1 MTSPATDR
9 LSTVAVIGGGLS
21 GLACARDLADHGC
34 SVHVFEKGRGVGG
47 RMSTRRVGDL
57 QFDHGAQYFT
67 VRDERFR
74 SFVDSGCREGFIAR
88 WDGDIAV
95 LGEGGAQPKH
105 RAVDRFVGVPAMNAL
120 CRRLALGLDLVL
132 QTQVAALERMEGR
145 WHLTSDQQAELGSYD
160 AVVVAVP
167 APQAATL
174 LRASAPEMAARA
186 AGAVLA
192 PCWAGMAS
200 FTDPLD
206 LGFDAAFVD
215 DSPLSWVARNS
226 SKPGRSSAEAWVLHA
241 SPEWSLE
248 YLDLESK
255 AVASLLLDA
264 FRTAVGGLDSEPTHL
279 AAHRWRFALP
289 AEPLPEPFLLQ
300 HDLRLGACGDWC
312 GGPRVEGAF
321 LSGRALADGLRG
333 WFGG

>member
-1 MTSPATDR
+1 MTSTASDLP
-9 LSTVAVIGGGLS
+9 LSVAVIGAGLS
-21 GLACARDLADHGC
+21 GLACARGLVDQGC

-47 RMSTRRVGDL
+47 RMSTRRIGDR

-67 VRDERFR
+67 ARDERFR
-74 SFVDSGCREGFIAR
+74 SFVDSGCRDGFIAR
-88 WDGDIAV
+88 WDGDITV
-95 LGEGGAQPKH
+95 LGKGGAQPKH

-120 CRRLALGLDLVL
+120 CRRLALGLDVVL
-132 QTQVAALERMEGR
+132 RTQVAALERTETR
-145 WHLTSDQQAELGSYD
+145 WHLTSDQQTDLGSYE

-186 AGAVLA
+186 SGAVLA

-200 FTDPLD
+200 FTDPLG

-215 DSPLSWVARNS
+215 SSPLSWVARNS
-226 SKPGRSSAEAWVLHA
+226 SKPGRSGAEAWVLHA
-241 SPEWSLE
+241 SPAWSLE
-248 YLDLESK
+248 HLDLESN
-255 AVASLLLDA
+255 AVAGLLLDA
-264 FRTAVGGLDSEPTHL
+264 FRVAVGGFDCMPTHL
-279 AAHRWRFALP
+279 EAHRWRFALP
-289 AEPLPEPFLLQ
+289 TEPLPEPFLLQ

-333 WFGG
+333 GSGG